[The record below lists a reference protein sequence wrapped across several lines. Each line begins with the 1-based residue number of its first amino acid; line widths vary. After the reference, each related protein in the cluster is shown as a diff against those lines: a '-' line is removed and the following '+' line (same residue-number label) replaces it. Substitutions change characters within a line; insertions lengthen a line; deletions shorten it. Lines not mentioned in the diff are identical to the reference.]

1 MDILLW
7 LFDRHPFPFQC
18 FLISS
23 QKRNCI
29 KEGEYNYIYVA
40 QMPRLVCELLKNL
53 GIFNL
58 EIRCAFEREIL
69 SLTRT
74 LSKQGADRENVVWLL
89 SSWWPVYPEWLQQ
102 ASAKVRDGRDGW
114 AAAFG
119 SHLTERRH
127 YLVGIALTILRKERT
142 RDSRQFCL
150 LSLQLA

>member
-7 LFDRHPFPFQC
+7 VFDRHPFPFQC

-58 EIRCAFEREIL
+58 EIRCASEREIVF
-69 SLTRT
+69 
-74 LSKQGADRENVVWLL
+74 DE
-89 SSWWPVYPEWLQQ
+89 
-102 ASAKVRDGRDGW
+102 D
-114 AAAFG
+114 
-119 SHLTERRH
+119 
-127 YLVGIALTILRKERT
+127 ALKARG
-142 RDSRQFCL
+142 
-150 LSLQLA
+150 